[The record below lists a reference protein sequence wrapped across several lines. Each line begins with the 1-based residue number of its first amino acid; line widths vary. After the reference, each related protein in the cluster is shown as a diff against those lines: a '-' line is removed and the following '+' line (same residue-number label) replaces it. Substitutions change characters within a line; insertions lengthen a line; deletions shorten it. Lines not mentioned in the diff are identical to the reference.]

1 MRIPSFPGA
10 RCPARHWGFTLIEL
24 LVVIAIIAIL
34 AGMLLPALSK
44 AKGKAL
50 STACINNCK
59 QMGIAT
65 RLYAQDYNGR
75 FPWTFSLVGN
85 QQDRKSWYNYIMPYQ
100 QAKKVL
106 LCPVRPKRVG
116 VRTSTSGPFL
126 VTSEGEIAYPVDG
139 TVGNYGANF
148 RLGGCWWP
156 GTWEFKGITEES
168 VRNPS
173 GTVHLCDG
181 GVAAT
186 NSRDPQRAVTATSKK
201 KPGCWIVH
209 DPGND
214 APCTGCV
221 SSPDDPNWGGPDPR
235 HDTRSNILFVD
246 GHTESLRPNQWYYAG
261 TPFLDPAR
269 GGP

>member
-1 MRIPSFPGA
+1 MKLPNLPRAGDRPD
-10 RCPARHWGFTLIEL
+10 GFTLIEL

-50 STACINNCK
+50 ATSCLNNCR
-59 QMGIAT
+59 QMSVAT
-65 RLYAQDYNGR
+65 RLYAQDFNSRY
-75 FPWTFSLVGN
+75 PWTFSLVGN

-100 QAKKVL
+100 QAKRVL
-106 LCPVRPKRVG
+106 LCPVRPKRIG
-116 VRTSTSGPFL
+116 VRATSSVFL
-126 VTSEGEIAYPVDG
+126 VSTDGEIAYPVDG

-156 GTWEFKGITEES
+156 GTWEFKGITEET

-173 GTVHLCDG
+173 GTVHLSDG

-186 NSRDPQRAVTATSKK
+186 NTRDPQRSVTPTSRK
-201 KPGCWIVH
+201 KPGCWILH

-235 HDTRSNILFVD
+235 HEFRSNVMFVD
-246 GHTESLRPNQWYYAG
+246 GHTESLKPAQWYYAG

>member
-1 MRIPSFPGA
+1 MNLFHPPPRLRPPHPRA
-10 RCPARHWGFTLIEL
+10 FTLIEL

-50 STACINNCK
+50 ATACLNNCR
-59 QMGIAT
+59 QMSLAS
-65 RLYAQDYNGR
+65 RLYAQDFNGK

-116 VRTSTSGPFL
+116 LRSTSSPFL
-126 VTSEGEIAYPVDG
+126 VSSDGEVAYPVDG

-156 GTWEFKGITEES
+156 GTWEYRGITEES

-173 GTVHLCDG
+173 GTVQLCDG

-186 NSRDPQRAVTATSKK
+186 NTKDPQRAVTATSKK

-235 HDTRSNILFVD
+235 HDLRSIVMFVD

-261 TPFLDPAR
+261 TPYLDPAR